1 MKMIGLLLALLV
13 VGWLVYGQLNVIAP
27 PPAAS
32 NDVNGAPRV
41 PATPQQLQQFDQDI
55 NQFVTDSAAE
65 RARQIEHNQ

>member
-1 MKMIGLLLALLV
+1 MKIISLLIALLM

-32 NDVNGAPRV
+32 DDVSGAPPV

-65 RARQIEHNQ
+65 RARQIEQNQ